1 MAVGTLGSFNGTVTP
16 NINML
21 DTFKANE
28 LVINPNSTLKFSD
41 MIIKKIGISAPES
54 TTIEINGTTMF
65 IPSGIFELDYGQ
77 VDIHSLKFISP
88 VVVQIYYLF

>member
-16 NINML
+16 NVNML

-28 LVINPNSTLKFSD
+28 LAINPNSTLKYGN
-41 MIIKKIGISAPES
+41 MVVKKIGISAPAS
-54 TTIEINGTTMF
+54 TTIEINGTSMF

-77 VDIHSLKFISP
+77 VDIYSLKFVAP